1 MATISAFKFETTEGA
16 EQMLDLIQSLSAQ
29 ELITL
34 QDAAIVTWPEGRKK
48 PKTRHLDDKAGA
60 VGGAFWGLLFGVI
73 FFIPFFGMAVGA
85 AMGAIATHFVSYGI
99 DKDFIDS
106 VRAKVTEG
114 TSALFLMASESV
126 MGRVADMVKGSGLE
140 FEIISTNLSQ
150 EAEAQLREDF
160 GA

>member
-1 MATISAFKFETTEGA
+1 MATISAFKFDTAEGA
-16 EQMLDLIQSLSAQ
+16 EQMLDLIQSQSSK
-29 ELITL
+29 ELIAL
-34 QDAAIVTWPEGRKK
+34 QDAAVVTWPEGRKK

-60 VGGAFWGLLFGVI
+60 LGGAFWGLLFGVI
-73 FFIPFFGMAVGA
+73 FFIPLFGLAVGA
-85 AMGAIATHFVSYGI
+85 AMGAIATHLVSYDI

-126 MGRVADMVKGSGLE
+126 MGRVADIIKGSGLE
-140 FEIISTNLSQ
+140 FELISTNLSP